1 MTKKQ
6 LIKKIQNHP
15 LITELWYEDDNGWWA
30 NLKDGYVSHTSE
42 CYTIHEVDSWEF
54 SYPSIAEPNQ
64 YRKDVMDLRHIWND
78 IKTSKIDCHLGT
90 IVTIKQFAIE
100 NPGAAARLT

>member
-6 LIKKIQNHP
+6 LIQKIENHS
-15 LITELWYEDDNGWWA
+15 LITELWYEDDNGWFA

-42 CYTIHEVDSWEF
+42 CYTIHEADSWEF